1 MATQT
6 PNLGLTLPV
15 GTENV
20 SRTVMNGNNTLIDTF
35 AGNVNTAM
43 DQMGSNLGILETGDT
58 ATHAIAKGEYV
69 TWKGASY
76 TADAAISIGETL
88 AATGGSKNLTACDK
102 GIANALNSNI
112 FDYSTN
118 EKVVGTFNGSILYKK
133 TWFGVNQSINNK
145 TKIDASITSNNV
157 DFICDGSF
165 IFKVSSGNYYFSNL
179 ANGTQA
185 GPIMYRVNARLESDG
200 LYISVEDYTVVQY
213 CITLVYTKK

>member
-20 SRTVMNGNNTLIDTF
+20 SRTVINGNNTLIDTF
-35 AGNVNTAM
+35 AGGVNTAM
-43 DQMGSNLGILETGDT
+43 DQMGANLGILETGDT

-102 GIANALNSNI
+102 GIANALNSN
-112 FDYSTN
+112 SRTLLWTN
-118 EKVVGTFNGSILYKK
+118 SNPSASFASQDISIDTTTYNYILVVGVSMNSLLLPTGYDTSGNTY
-133 TWFGVNQSINNK
+133 QY
-145 TKIDASITSNNV
+145 TSNGFVRRKITVYNDRV
-157 DFICDGSF
+157 HFDTAYYSAGTVSNADCIPSY
-165 IFKVSSGNYYFSNL
+165 IFGMK
-179 ANGTQA
+179 
-185 GPIMYRVNARLESDG
+185 
-200 LYISVEDYTVVQY
+200 
-213 CITLVYTKK
+213 

>member
-20 SRTVMNGNNTLIDTF
+20 SRTVINGNNTLIDTF

-58 ATHAIAKGEYV
+58 ATHSIAKGEYV

-102 GIANALNSNI
+102 GIANALNSKVDEYGTFSDDETVCGTWIDGRPIYRKMFHFQNTFEMPSFTLTEVNITINAQIITDVKI
-112 FDYSTN
+112 FDVNNSCF
-118 EKVVGTFNGSILYKK
+118 VG
-133 TWFGVNQSINNK
+133 FGTINNGAF
-145 TKIDASITSNNV
+145 TKPKLGLARNSSIW
-157 DFICDGSF
+157 
-165 IFKVSSGNYYFSNL
+165 VSAIL
-179 ANGTQA
+179 
-185 GPIMYRVNARLESDG
+185 LE
-200 LYISVEDYTVVQY
+200 YVKI
-213 CITLVYTKK
+213 

>member
-20 SRTVMNGNNTLIDTF
+20 SRQVINGNNTLIDTF

-43 DQMGSNLGILETGDT
+43 DQMGSNMGILETGDT
-58 ATHAIAKGEYV
+58 ATHSIAKGEYV

-102 GIANALNSNI
+102 GIANALNSK
-112 FDYSTN
+112 FAVL
-118 EKVVGTFNGSILYKK
+118 EGTTPAKNS
-133 TWFGVNQSINNK
+133 NK
-145 TKIDASITSNNV
+145 DIGYPTGFT
-157 DFICDGSF
+157 
-165 IFKVSSGNYYFSNL
+165 FSNTSIVSIQVQV
-179 ANGTQA
+179 ASAWRTVGSW
-185 GPIMYRVNARLESDG
+185 VNDSYQLEARLLYSDTCIRITPHADAVANVP
-200 LYISVEDYTVVQY
+200 YKIVVM
-213 CITLVYTKK
+213 KG

>member
-43 DQMGSNLGILETGDT
+43 DQMGSNLGILEIGDT

-102 GIANALNSNI
+102 GIANALNSKTFFPDSSNI
-112 FDYSTN
+112 LVNHNDEAMTLNYTATVDCYIIAWSTSTSFILN
-118 EKVVGTFNGSILYKK
+118 NVTIVNPIVGSNFSFSILSMPLKAGDSIK
-133 TWFGVNQSINNK
+133 T
-145 TKIDASITSNNV
+145 
-157 DFICDGSF
+157 
-165 IFKVSSGNYYFSNL
+165 
-179 ANGTQA
+179 NG
-185 GPIMYRVNARLESDG
+185 GNAR
-200 LYISVEDYTVVQY
+200 YI
-213 CITLVYTKK
+213 IMGMKA

>member
-20 SRTVMNGNNTLIDTF
+20 SRTVINGNNTLIDTF

-102 GIANALNSNI
+102 GIANALNSKIELLMDREISTTVTNYTVPNI
-112 FDYSTN
+112 KNYDLLC
-118 EKVVGTFNGSILYKK
+118 I
-133 TWFGVNQSINNK
+133 GVAQEL
-145 TKIDASITSNNV
+145 
-157 DFICDGSF
+157 
-165 IFKVSSGNYYFSNL
+165 SS
-179 ANGTQA
+179 
-185 GPIMYRVNARLESDG
+185 NARYSGQQTIPVAMFVRSNSSFDL
-200 LYISVEDYTVVQY
+200 
-213 CITLVYTKK
+213 TLSEGNAYYVNDTTIAMSKKSSATTTRYGIIYGIKC

>member
-20 SRTVMNGNNTLIDTF
+20 SRQVINGNNTLIDTF
-35 AGNVNTAM
+35 AGGVNTAM
-43 DQMGSNLGILETGDT
+43 DQMGANLGILETGDT

-102 GIANALNSNI
+102 GIGNALNSKLSK
-112 FDYSTN
+112 YGSLL
-118 EKVVGTFNGSILYKK
+118 VNGSSDKSVA
-133 TWFGVNQSINNK
+133 FASCG
-145 TKIDASITSNNV
+145 IDVFNAPVTPPLVPIFIITA
-157 DFICDGSF
+157 
-165 IFKVSSGNYYFSNL
+165 L
-179 ANGTQA
+179 AF
-185 GPIMYRVNARLESDG
+185 V
-200 LYISVEDYTVVQY
+200 
-213 CITLVYTKK
+213 